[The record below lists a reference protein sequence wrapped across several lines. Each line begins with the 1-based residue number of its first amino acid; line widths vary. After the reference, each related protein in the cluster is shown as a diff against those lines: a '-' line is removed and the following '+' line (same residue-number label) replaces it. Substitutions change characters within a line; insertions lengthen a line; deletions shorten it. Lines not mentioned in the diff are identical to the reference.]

1 MSEPT
6 TSGNGNKSKVILIIA
21 FIVALLGINVYQFM
35 TWQKEEKGYQ
45 TTIQTKDDEIKT
57 HLASL
62 DSLQNELQLRL
73 DEITALG
80 GKNSELESKIAELEV
95 EKEKLRN
102 SSNIAWGKL
111 KKLENLENEYKTLL
125 REHDAEISKL
135 KAQSDSLNSFNQQL
149 KQEIVSK
156 DTKLDSIGN
165 QLSDREKLLKL
176 ARILKAESFI
186 VTAIKGFNTGK
197 DKTKTEQP
205 FKYKDIEV
213 LKIKFELAA
222 NKVALVESKEVFVQ
236 IKDPA
241 GNVIYNV
248 ETGSG
253 SFMYNEAEM
262 YYSVKHDVLY
272 SQSGTTVEV
281 YYTKSSPY
289 ESGKHVIDVYCEG
302 YRVGSSF
309 FTVK

>member
-1 MSEPT
+1 MGEPT

-21 FIVALLGINVYQFM
+21 FIIALLGINVYQFM
-35 TWQKEEKGYQ
+35 TWQKEEKSYQ

-62 DSLQNELQLRL
+62 DSLQNELQIRL

-149 KQEIVSK
+149 KQEIVTK
-156 DTKLDSIGN
+156 DTRLDSMGN
-165 QLSDREKLLKL
+165 QLSDREKLLNL

-186 VTAIKGFNTGK
+186 ITAIKNFNSGK

-213 LKIKFELAA
+213 LKVKFDLAA

-236 IKDPA
+236 IKDPS

-248 ETGSG
+248 ENGSG
-253 SFMYNEAEM
+253 SFMYNNAEM
-262 YYSVKHDVLY
+262 YYTVKHDALY

-281 YYTKSSPY
+281 YFTKGSPF
-289 ESGKHVIDVYCEG
+289 ESGKHVIDIYCEG
-302 YRVGSSF
+302 NRIGSSF
-309 FTVK
+309 FNVK